1 MHLVDFVSQ
10 NTYKLQ
16 RDCEAC
22 FEQLAIWIKI
32 GLELSGLEINCVTH

>member
-22 FEQLAIWIKI
+22 FELLAPF
-32 GLELSGLEINCVTH
+32 GLKLG